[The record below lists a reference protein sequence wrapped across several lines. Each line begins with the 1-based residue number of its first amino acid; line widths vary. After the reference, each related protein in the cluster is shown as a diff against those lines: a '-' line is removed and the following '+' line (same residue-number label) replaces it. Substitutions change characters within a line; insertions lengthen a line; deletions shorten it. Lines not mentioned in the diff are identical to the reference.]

1 LVVDIS
7 QEIMNA
13 TGFQVIENG
22 AVVGGGTFSNELQSL
37 GNGSQALVQQGQT
50 LGGAFDLGG
59 SLLSSN
65 ELQSFGNSITG
76 IAGGSNP
83 EGTGTANDTG
93 ALGGLF
99 GSGGSSGNGSLT
111 DTVMPT
117 LYEPLSSSWG
127 LSSSRQGW
135 NSWDAVSYRL
145 LLNRHFANDIAF

>member
-1 LVVDIS
+1 
-7 QEIMNA
+7 MNA

-111 DTVMPT
+111 DTVNAYFVRAVVII
-117 LYEPLSSSWG
+117 LGFIFVAAG
-127 LSSSRQGW
+127 L
-135 NSWDAVSYRL
+135 AL
-145 LLNRHFANDIAF
+145 LGRGELQTVVKQALRK